1 MKILLSQIGLILVMV
16 SLIGMVAHALKKW
29 VTGEIEGSFVSWYT
43 THPRASV
50 GALMGCLGGVL
61 TAVLTGTL
69 MDLSDASIMAAF
81 LTGFSADTFNNQGAK
96 K

>member
-1 MKILLSQIGLILVMV
+1 MKILFSQIGLILTLVSLAGMV
-16 SLIGMVAHALKKW
+16 SHAIKKW
-29 VTGEIEGSFVSWYT
+29 VSGEIEGNFISWYT

-50 GALMGCLGGVL
+50 GALMGCLGTVL

-81 LTGFSADTFNNQGAK
+81 LAGFSADTFNNQGVK
-96 K
+96 E